1 MIQSAGTP
9 SRLLETTLTVLGR
22 SLLALVGVYAAG
34 RLGLAIAFTEPQI
47 SLIWLPPGIAVGVM
61 FRWGIRYAPIIFL
74 AVFLI
79 ELGVASPGVAAGISL
94 GSTLGPW
101 VVTRLLRLLR
111 FDPNFVYRRDVVW
124 FVVAAMIGMLVPAT
138 GGVASLWLA
147 GIIPTAAVGSTW
159 SVWWT
164 GDMVGVLLAAP
175 LLLAMSRVNLRT
187 LVRRRLEVV
196 IFIAVF
202 AICSGFAFYYSERSA
217 GPFILYVLITW
228 ATMRFGTL
236 GGSLTIVAA
245 SLMAAWATAGG
256 FGPFHT
262 AQHELI
268 SLWLY
273 VCTLSVISLMM
284 TAIQAVG
291 VRANFSLSETVE
303 RFQKMA
309 VDLAAAKES
318 ADAASRAKSEFLA
331 NMSHEIRTPLTSILG
346 YADMLA
352 HHPEVS
358 ESPER
363 RTQAVESIRTAGE
376 HLLTIINDILDL
388 SKIEA
393 NKMVIERIETPLVAI
408 LREVEGLVRSRS
420 DTKGVALQSRL
431 ANPLPD
437 RVMSDPTRLRQV
449 LLNLLGNA
457 IKFTDTGRVMM
468 VAGVE
473 TKASERILVVE
484 IEDTGRGMTPEQSAR
499 LFVEFSQGDPTVTR
513 EHGGTGL
520 GLAISQRLA
529 RMMGGEL
536 TLAWS
541 ESGKGS
547 CFRVELPLVPAPN
560 ATPVSRLDVP
570 EPRKH
575 VPPVNGDQL
584 ALHGRILLAEDSQDI
599 QDVIAF
605 HLMKAGA
612 TVDLADNGQ
621 IALEKLDAA
630 EHSGTPFD
638 LLLTDM
644 QMPLLDGYALTRLLR
659 SKGSKLPIIALTAH
673 SMAEDR
679 ELCLEA
685 GCDDYL
691 SKPIERTTLL
701 EVCAKWLR

>member
-1 MIQSAGTP
+1 
-9 SRLLETTLTVLGR
+9 
-22 SLLALVGVYAAG
+22 
-34 RLGLAIAFTEPQI
+34 
-47 SLIWLPPGIAVGVM
+47 
-61 FRWGIRYAPIIFL
+61 
-74 AVFLI
+74 
-79 ELGVASPGVAAGISL
+79 
-94 GSTLGPW
+94 
-101 VVTRLLRLLR
+101 
-111 FDPNFVYRRDVVW
+111 
-124 FVVAAMIGMLVPAT
+124 
-138 GGVASLWLA
+138 
-147 GIIPTAAVGSTW
+147 
-159 SVWWT
+159 
-164 GDMVGVLLAAP
+164 GVLLAAP
-175 LLLAMSRVNLRT
+175 LLLAMFRVNLRT
-187 LVRRRLEVV
+187 LVRRRLEVL

-228 ATMRFGTL
+228 ATMRFGIL

-262 AQHELI
+262 GRHELI

-309 VDLAAAKES
+309 ADLAVAKES

-352 HHPEVS
+352 QHPEIS

-393 NKMVIERIETPLVAI
+393 NKMVIERIETPLVRI

-420 DTKGVALQSRL
+420 DAKGVALNSRL
-431 ANPLPD
+431 ANPPPD
-437 RVMSDPTRLRQV
+437 RVMSDATRLRQV

-457 IKFTDTGRVMM
+457 VKFTDSGRVMM

-513 EHGGTGL
+513 KHGGTGL
-520 GLAISQRLA
+520 GLAISQRLT

-541 ESGKGS
+541 EPGKGS
-547 CFRVELPLVPAPN
+547 CFRVELPLIPAPN
-560 ATPVSRLDVP
+560 ATQISRLDVAT
-570 EPRKH
+570 PRKQA
-575 VPPVNGDQL
+575 VATNGDQL

-621 IALEKLDAA
+621 IAVEKLDAA

-638 LLLTDM
+638 MLLTDM

-701 EVCAKWLR
+701 EVCSKWMK